1 MKRLL
6 SILLLLTIAL
16 PELLAIQSG
25 ASTQG
30 SEFYFSFFRGREKR
44 EKTLTLYVSSPVAGV
59 LELTNPRTGT
69 TATYPL
75 SAGLTS
81 IPLATTNSAVETSV
95 TVSGAHNDC
104 YTVLSETPQDKG
116 YYAHATDG
124 SGNDIK
130 VSLYASLSGS
140 KTADAANVYP
150 VEALGNEYYVISR
163 SGNSQK
169 SLTDEN
175 IFPSQALIVA
185 AEECD
190 IEIYPTCI
198 LDNGG
203 GNQVASKIDV
213 HLLAGQTYLLRSQNA
228 YGKFSSDG
236 STGTNDLTGTRIV
249 LKKDG
254 SGNECKK
261 IAVFAGTQ
269 HGSGE
274 NSAYNNGDYEYDQ
287 LFPVHLWGERYIV
300 GSPDSYGSAVTR
312 VVASQSCTDVSI
324 NGNYVT
330 TLNASEFYEYKD
342 VSNIGCYVETTKP
355 VGVAFFTTGQN
366 TGSDADG
373 APAMIT
379 VAPIE
384 QMVSDITFNAI
395 ANSGI
400 TEHSVMITALTSSCD
415 KTTLT
420 YSGGSTETLSTGWQ
434 TVSSNPVYSY
444 YVKPG
449 LSTSGTY
456 TLHNNDGFNAYV
468 YGSKGNDVGYGY
480 SAGSA
485 AIVDELSFNLD
496 TIKSDNLS
504 EDVCVGDQVSFKANL
519 PSSFTVD
526 NVEWKIWKAKRNV
539 DGTYV
544 HVPDVNGNDSLVA
557 DETQL
562 VKDTVCKKSDYG
574 ITYSFP
580 EEMKYVT
587 RMIVTKTATTCY
599 STTMQDS
606 VTAVYNVRRYYKQEV
621 IDTTVCYNVPITI
634 ARRSELSSVP
644 ESQMV
649 YRWYEM
655 SGGVPDLSSNPAHD
669 KNTLTEVIAQ
679 GTTKRGFV
687 LYTND
692 VSDPCNVYVDTVL
705 VTVPTAVSVTL
716 NVNGSDELRICND
729 GSVTA
734 TLTATM
740 TPSSAIGE
748 ESLSYTWNKAGLSGL
763 TPTPF
768 VPTSSET
775 VTFTATVRNEAG
787 DLCSTAEK
795 SVDIKAFPVF
805 TASLAAS
812 SPDYIGA
819 DLLPMSGGYV
829 TYTVTTSVG
838 GTYDYVWHPS
848 GPNTGVMS
856 RDVTEEVT
864 YYAEVWDSEHLCTS
878 TTNSITT
885 KLGIVKLQTLVN
897 PLMLSDGFGNKT
909 IDGALLSTLF
919 SNGYKLYVFDRYG
932 KLVSDTKNEGWSSED
947 MRKADAGVYFYLLEY
962 NKSDGNTEKMRGSI
976 EIIKN

>member
-1 MKRLL
+1 MPIFVGIEFMKRLL
-6 SILLLLTIAL
+6 LILSVICMVVPNAFSIQT
-16 PELLAIQSG
+16 G

-30 SEFYFSFFRGREKR
+30 SEFYLSFIRAIHNRDK
-44 EKTLTLYVSSPVAGV
+44 KMYVIVSADEAGV
-59 LELTNPRTGT
+59 ISFKDSRGNS
-69 TATYPL
+69 ATETFP
-75 SAGLTS
+75 AGVKRIEMAS
-81 IPLATTNSAVETSV
+81 ITKSNSKEDVGEAATTV
-95 TVSGAHNDC
+95 TGKYPYC
-104 YTVLSETPQDKG
+104 YTIDAGVVCQQGYIIETFKS
-116 YYAHATDG
+116 DG
-124 SGNDIK
+124 VTPLK
-130 VSLYASLSGS
+130 VSLYAGLTNETNTADFANVFPIDALGTEYFVVSREGSTGNGGSHSEAVIVATEDNTEIEIFPTAIPEVMGSAASLS
-140 KTADAANVYP
+140 
-150 VEALGNEYYVISR
+150 
-163 SGNSQK
+163 
-169 SLTDEN
+169 
-175 IFPSQALIVA
+175 
-185 AEECD
+185 
-190 IEIYPTCI
+190 
-198 LDNGG
+198 
-203 GNQVASKIDV
+203 ASKIEV
-213 HLLAGQTYLLRSQNA
+213 TLNKGETYMLRA
-228 YGKFSSDG
+228 YSTSDDMSGSYIRTKKGSS
-236 STGTNDLTGTRIV
+236 
-249 LKKDG
+249 
-254 SGNECKK
+254 ECKK

-269 HGSGE
+269 HS
-274 NSAYNNGDYEYDQ
+274 SPGDFEYDQ
-287 LFPVHLWGERYIV
+287 IFPKHLWGTEYLVVPTEDQSKPLVRIV
-300 GSPDSYGSAVTR
+300 AGNP
-312 VVASQSCTDVSI
+312 CTTVYI
-324 NGNYVT
+324 NGDSIT
-330 TLNASEFYEYKD
+330 TLNQTEWYEYID
-342 VSNIGCYVETTKP
+342 TERLGAYIQTTQPVEVAQFTSIRGSSEDNDASMITLAPVQQMLGGVLFTPEAASYKKVTITTKTSNTSNVTLSE
-355 VGVAFFTTGQN
+355 VG
-366 TGSDADG
+366 GSSLALPWAVMG
-373 APAMIT
+373 VNSEYSFATAN
-379 VAPIE
+379 V
-384 QMVSDITFNAI
+384 
-395 ANSGI
+395 NSG
-400 TEHSVMITALTSSCD
+400 V
-415 KTTLT
+415 T
-420 YSGGSTETLSTGWQ
+420 YNINAT
-434 TVSSNPVYSY
+434 
-444 YVKPG
+444 K
-449 LSTSGTY
+449 
-456 TLHNNDGFNAYV
+456 DGFNAVV
-468 YGSKGNDVGYGY
+468 YGYSPDKYEYGY

-748 ESLSYTWNKAGLSGL
+748 ESLSYTWNKPGLSGL

-795 SVDIKAFPVF
+795 SIDIKAFPVF